1 MYQKKTLPNGVRIIY
16 ERMEGVRSAAVGIWV
31 GVGSRYED
39 DAEAGAA
46 HFIEHMLFKG
56 TSKYT
61 ASQLAEMMDA
71 VGGQVNAFTTRD
83 STCFHARVLDTHLSL
98 AVDILADM
106 FFDSNFSEADAASE
120 RGIILEEI
128 DMYEDTPEDVVAEEL
143 FRVCFPGALG
153 RPVLGR
159 PDSLHGLTGKSL
171 RSFKDG
177 HYIAPR
183 IVVALGG
190 SFSDRDIDQVARRF
204 SVLPTAA
211 DIPGAPDRYTTS
223 FAIKKKATEQNHLI
237 LGFPGLQTGS
247 KDRFAM
253 QLFSNILGGNASSR
267 LFQTVREKHGLCYS
281 IYSFSAAFADTG
293 IFGIATATS
302 RDTEKKAA
310 ALMMDELRRMREDG
324 VTPEELSRS
333 REQMKSALIMS
344 LESTGSRMNRLGYGE
359 LFLGGPLGAEA
370 LIDRYD
376 AVTRDDVLAIAR
388 RTLDFDKLSFSAVG
402 RTEDEAYYRNILR

>member
-1 MYQKKTLPNGVRIIY
+1 MYKKITLPNGVRIIF

-39 DAEAGAA
+39 QKEAGAA

-61 ASQLAEMMDA
+61 AAQLAEMMDA
-71 VGGQVNAFTTRD
+71 VGGQINAFTTRD

-106 FFDSNFSEADAASE
+106 FFDSNFSEVDAASE

-143 FRVCFPGALG
+143 IGACFPGALG

-159 PDSLHGLTGKSL
+159 ADSLAGLTGKSL
-171 RSFKDG
+171 RSFKDKN
-177 HYIAPR
+177 HIAPR

-190 SFSDRDIDQVARRF
+190 SFSDEDIAHIENRF
-204 SVLPTAA
+204 SVLAPTV
-211 DIPGAPDRYTTS
+211 DVPCGTDGYTTA
-223 FAIKKKATEQNHLI
+223 FAVKKKTTEQNHLI

-247 KDRFAM
+247 DDRFVM

-267 LFQTVREKHGLCYS
+267 LFQTIREKHGLCYS
-281 IYSFSAAFADTG
+281 IYSFSSSFSETG
-293 IFGIATATS
+293 IFGIATAMS

-310 ALMMDELRRMREDG
+310 ALIMDELRRIREDG

-333 REQMKSALIMS
+333 NEQMKSSLMMS
-344 LESTGSRMNRLGYGE
+344 LESTASRMNRLGYGE
-359 LFLGGPLGAEA
+359 LFVGGPLTADE
-370 LIDRYD
+370 LIERYD
-376 AVTRDDVLAIAR
+376 AVTRDDILAIAR
-388 RTLDFDKLSFSAVG
+388 RTLDFDRMSFSAVG
-402 RTEDEAYYRNILR
+402 RTGDETYYRELLR